1 MNRIGG
7 GEYKIGRKTFHTE
20 LNDGTNTLHSG
31 TNNWSFRTWEVTDFT
46 EDSITFSIHDASNS
60 SIGFIGSVD
69 ASVTYSVEGS
79 TWKISIEGTSPQAK
93 TRALIPCIRESTD
106 LHLTVPLQP

>member
-1 MNRIGG
+1 VNRIGG

-79 TWKISIEGTSPQAK
+79 TWKINIEATSPQAK
-93 TRALIPCIRESTD
+93 TRAFIPSTPFLISSD
-106 LHLTVPLQP
+106 